1 MAEWLSLIRAYCFFY
16 PPPPPPV
23 YRGRGTSET
32 GSGRFHDH
40 PNSLLVFTPWPPP
53 PRNIL
58 NLQWWGSVLAS
69 LSPLLSPHLS
79 HSLWLCPHL
88 WHLTVAQWQPVV
100 RSVAVL
106 SLLLPPPTWSAMY
119 LYHVAAVA
127 PPIPVFGLW
136 RHMVCCKCRQCG
148 PVCGEVN
155 PCLFVF

>member
-1 MAEWLSLIRAYCFFY
+1 MAEWLSLIRVYCFFY
-16 PPPPPPV
+16 PPPPL
-23 YRGRGTSET
+23 YRGRGTCET

-40 PNSLLVFTPWPPP
+40 PNSLLVFTRWPPP

-100 RSVAVL
+100 RSVAFLPLPFLHLPGVPCTSTMWL
-106 SLLLPPPTWSAMY
+106 QWLPPFLYLASGGTWCVASAGNVG
-119 LYHVAAVA
+119 LFVGKL
-127 PPIPVFGLW
+127 IPV
-136 RHMVCCKCRQCG
+136 
-148 PVCGEVN
+148 
-155 PCLFVF
+155 CLFVF